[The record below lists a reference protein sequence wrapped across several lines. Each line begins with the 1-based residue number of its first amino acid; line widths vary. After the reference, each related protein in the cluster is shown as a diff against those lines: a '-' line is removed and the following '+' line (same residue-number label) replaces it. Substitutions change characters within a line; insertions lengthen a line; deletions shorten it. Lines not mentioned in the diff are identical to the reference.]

1 MCWQEGW
8 EKVVLS
14 SWQTRHVTC
23 GGTQWAFE
31 LLRGE
36 AFEIGALRAEQ
47 GDEPCPVACTLC
59 PQSPTRKAYPPS
71 RHPAQ
76 PTTPSRPDHCSKEK
90 RSKHHKSSKVD
101 RHEKGSRSKR
111 RRRSRSASQ

>member
-31 LLRGE
+31 RLRGE
-36 AFEIGALRAEQ
+36 TFEIGALRAEQ
-47 GDEPCPVACTLC
+47 GGRHVSGMHSV
-59 PQSPTRKAYPPS
+59 SPAPRAM
-71 RHPAQ
+71 
-76 PTTPSRPDHCSKEK
+76 TT
-90 RSKHHKSSKVD
+90 
-101 RHEKGSRSKR
+101 
-111 RRRSRSASQ
+111 